1 MRKYCKFLKL
11 KKLSQRKITLKY
23 AFGFCD
29 SVCSA
34 SLCLIPHLIAV
45 TTRYKMCLVA
55 QFINYYFGANF
66 FNLRKSPTEFLFSGS
81 VRVNQIALFR
91 TLEFY
96 TRVCCLFS
104 SIYSELHIYL
114 ANCRGFS
121 IACTTTLFYSNWS
134 L

>member
-1 MRKYCKFLKL
+1 MQILRIKNL
-11 KKLSQRKITLKY
+11 LSQRRITLKY
-23 AFGFCD
+23 PFGFCD

-34 SLCLIPHLIAV
+34 SLCLILHLIAV
-45 TTRYKMCLVA
+45 TTRCKMCLVA

-66 FNLRKSPTEFLFSGS
+66 FNLRKSPTALLFSGS
-81 VRVNQIALFR
+81 VRVNQIALFC

-96 TRVCCLFS
+96 TKICCLFS

-114 ANCRGFS
+114 ANCRGLS
-121 IACTTTLFYSNWS
+121 IACATTLLCSNWS